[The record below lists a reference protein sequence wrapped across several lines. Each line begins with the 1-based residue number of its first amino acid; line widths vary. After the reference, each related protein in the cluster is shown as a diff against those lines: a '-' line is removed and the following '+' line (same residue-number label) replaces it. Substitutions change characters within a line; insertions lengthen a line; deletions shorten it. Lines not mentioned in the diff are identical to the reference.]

1 MYEVVRLMAER
12 NIGAVVAERHQ
23 VVGIVSDRDD
33 ARKARL
39 SPVSPAG
46 R

>member
-1 MYEVVRLMAER
+1 MADR
-12 NIGAVVAERHQ
+12 NIGAVVVAERHQ
-23 VVGIVSDRDD
+23 VVGIVSDRDY
-33 ARKARL
+33 ARKVRL